1 MSPSLQSSFLNFFKS
16 RFLTVTVLTNRL
28 RVMQTHGLLE
38 REVLPSNPPQ
48 VEYSLTPLSRELE
61 PTLDSMEQVARRLR
75 Q

>member
-61 PTLDSMEQVARRLR
+61 PILDSMEQVARRLR
-75 Q
+75 R